1 MMINIY
7 GPTASSELEGI
18 VPEMD
23 VQPNAVDLRLGKVYR
38 LGRDAFT
45 ISNDKKVHRELT
57 EVKPN
62 ASGWFMLEPGYYNIE
77 YENLIRVSEGESGF
91 VITRS
96 TLIRNGVYLTTGLY
110 DSGYK
115 GKMVS
120 GMHVTTGNMF
130 VEKGTR
136 LGQYLCFEAEAVHL
150 YDGDY
155 QEKT

>member
-1 MMINIY
+1 MINIY
-7 GPTASSELEGI
+7 GPNASSELEGV

-23 VQPNAVDLRLGKVYR
+23 VQPNAVDLRLGKVYK
-38 LGRDAFT
+38 LGREAFT
-45 ISNDKKVHRELT
+45 ISNDKKEHRELT

-62 ASGWFMLEPGYYNIE
+62 ANGWFMLEPGYYNIE
-77 YENLIRVSEGESGF
+77 YENTINVSERESGF

-96 TLIRNGVYLTTGLY
+96 TLVRNGVYLTTGLY

>member
-7 GPTASSELEGI
+7 SPNASSELEGI

-23 VQPNAVDLRLGKVYR
+23 VQPNAVDLRLGKVYK
-38 LGRDAFT
+38 LGREAFS
-45 ISNDKKVHRELT
+45 ISNDKKEHRELT
-57 EVKPN
+57 EIKPN
-62 ASGWFMLEPGYYNIE
+62 AKGWFMLEPGYYNIE

-96 TLIRNGVYLTTGLY
+96 TLVRNGVYLTTGLY

-130 VEKGTR
+130 VEKSTR